1 MNSIQQK
8 THSQIST
15 DLIITSPSVYIESAK
30 ADNTKKAY
38 TSDWNDFTLWC
49 ASNGVQPLPAS
60 PETVILY
67 LIHLVDEKGFK
78 ASTIKR
84 RITTISQ
91 AHQAKELEPPTQ
103 TYKVRMFLKGLKRAK
118 SKTDKHFNI
127 EEGKAP
133 VMLDQLKDMIDS
145 LPNNLLGTRDKAI
158 LLIGWAGARRRSE
171 LVALDVDDLQFSEN
185 GVTLI
190 IRRSKTN
197 QEGETEK
204 VSIWYGASPNTCPI
218 RALKKWLEGSGIT
231 EGAIFRGINRH
242 GQISKR
248 RLCDK
253 SIAIIVKRS
262 AQAIGLDASDFAGH
276 SLRAGLATQSAMNGL
291 SERSIMKQTGHKS
304 VEVLRR
310 YIREGTAFEDN
321 VTSKLGL

>member
-8 THSQIST
+8 TENQIST
-15 DLIITSPSVYIESAK
+15 ELRTQILEYMLEAK

-38 TSDWNDFTLWC
+38 TSDWNDFTAWC
-49 ASNGVQPLPAS
+49 SSNGLNSLPAS
-60 PETVILY
+60 PDTIICYVK
-67 LIHLVDEKGFK
+67 HLADERKFK

-84 RITTISQ
+84 RISSISQ

-103 TYKVRMFLKGLKRAK
+103 TYRVRMFFKGLKRKK
-118 SKTDKHFNI
+118 SKTNKNFNI
-127 EEGKAP
+127 EQGKAP
-133 VMLDQLKDMIDS
+133 VMLYQLKAMVDA
-145 LPNNLLGTRDKAI
+145 LPNNFIGVRDKAI

-171 LVALDVDDLQFSEN
+171 IVALDVDDLDFSEN

-197 QEGETEK
+197 QEGEAEK
-204 VSIWYGASPNTCPI
+204 VSIWYGANEDTCPV
-218 RALKKWLEGSGIT
+218 RALKGWLEEAGIT

-242 GQISKR
+242 GQISKK
-248 RLCDK
+248 RLSDK
-253 SIAIIVKRS
+253 SVALIVKRS

-276 SLRAGLATQSAMNGL
+276 SLRAGLATQSAMSGL

-310 YIREGTAFEDN
+310 YIREGSAFNDN